1 MATLTRM
8 YSTRQHSRL
17 ALVFGLLILAALVFT
32 ACSGSDEPEDQVIEP
47 TATTAISTASVEPT
61 ATASAPSATQS
72 APTTQEA
79 SPTATAVPPSQ
90 TATPPA
96 QPASTPEPEIDRSVV
111 TYIDVPDPVDHLLA
125 AAGELFVGSTSSGF
139 LSRRSI
145 PSGESIGSIR
155 GGREGVRDIAFD
167 GENLWTADLSAS
179 QVRKTSPDGT
189 DLGRFDVKSPE
200 GIVFD
205 GASIWVTNKVSG
217 TVTNLALDGSEIGVY
232 EAGPFPEKIAFDGTD
247 IWVTNATEDS
257 VSRIS
262 QSGELLETIYLG
274 VGRSTAGIVADE
286 KYVWVANGFYFLT
299 RIPLDDAPIREF
311 VVGRISGG
319 GPLALDDDSV
329 YMGHR
334 QGEDFGSVTRLSH
347 DGDWLSTVIIGGDDP
362 TSIEVI
368 DGVVYVGLDVGA
380 QVAVVHPEAMAS
392 GAPTVPDGVVE
403 IEVTIEGREATVTGI
418 LTKPAGPGPH
428 PAVLFVNG
436 AGSDNRDGIFT
447 WRQVREADHHHAQ
460 QGIATLRLDD
470 RGIGMSTGKV
480 LDTTIASRIVD
491 SIDAFEFLKAQDG
504 IDPAKVGLL
513 GHSEGGAVVAAV
525 AAQIEVAF
533 VVSIAGPV
541 APIKD
546 VLRLQTQRLLEA
558 DGSPESYVNSVLED
572 TAFAHNA
579 ILTGENLEELEQL
592 IELGSVIIIAPDYI
606 MADEKELVT
615 IWFQDFLKYDPG
627 PSWAAVEEPILAIFG
642 EKDWIVPTE
651 QNEPLLRE
659 ILTNSGHTNHHI
671 QILPGANHF
680 FQPAETGSIGE
691 IGTNPREFIPGFLD
705 LISSWINDQVGG
717 G

>member
-61 ATASAPSATQS
+61 ATASAPDPTQS

-79 SPTATAVPPSQ
+79 SPTSTAVPSSQ
-90 TATPPA
+90 SATQPA

-111 TYIDVPDPVDHLLA
+111 TYIDVSDPVEHLLA
-125 AAGELFVGSTSSGF
+125 AAGELIVGSTRSGF

-145 PSGESIGSIR
+145 PSGESIGSLR
-155 GGREGVRDIAFD
+155 GGRDGIRDMTFD
-167 GENLWTADLSAS
+167 GLNIWTADLTGAE
-179 QVRKTSPDGT
+179 VRKISPDGE
-189 DLGRFDVKSPE
+189 DLGRFKMKSPE
-200 GIVFD
+200 GIIFD
-205 GASIWVTNKVSG
+205 GTSIWVTNKDSG

-247 IWVTNATEDS
+247 IWVTNATEES

-274 VGRSTAGIVADE
+274 VGRSTADIVADE
-286 KYVWVANGFYFLT
+286 KYVWVANGFDFLT
-299 RIPLDDAPIREF
+299 RIPVGDGPIREF
-311 VVGRISGG
+311 VVGRIVGP

-334 QGEDFGSVTRLSH
+334 QGEEFGSVTRLSH
-347 DGDWLSTVIIGGDDP
+347 DGDWLSTVIVGGDDP

-368 DGVVYVGLDVGA
+368 DGVVYVGLDVGT
-380 QVAVVHPEAMAS
+380 QVAVVHPEAMAA

-418 LTKPAGPGPH
+418 LAKPTGPGPH
-428 PAVLFVNG
+428 PAVLLVNG
-436 AGSDNRDGIFT
+436 AGSTNRDGIFT
-447 WRQVREADHHHAQ
+447 WRMLREASGYLAQ
-460 QGIATLRLDD
+460 QGIASLRLDD

-504 IDPAKVGLL
+504 IDPAKVGLS

-525 AAQIEVAF
+525 AAEIEVAF

-546 VLRLQTQRLLEA
+546 VRTLATRRLLEA
-558 DGSPESYVNSVLED
+558 DGSSEAYVSSVLED
-572 TAFAHNA
+572 TAFAYDA
-579 ILTGENLEELEQL
+579 ILTGENLDELELL
-592 IELGSVIIIAPDYI
+592 IELGSVIIVAPDYI
-606 MADEKELVT
+606 MGDEKELVT
-615 IWFQDFLKYDPG
+615 IWFQDSLKYDPG
-627 PSWAAVEEPILAIFG
+627 PSWAAVEEPILALFG

-659 ILTNSGHTNHHI
+659 ILASSGNTNSHI
-671 QILPGANHF
+671 QILPGTNHF
-680 FQPAETGSIGE
+680 FQPAETGAMDE
-691 IGTNPREFIPGFLD
+691 ISTNPRHFVPGFLD